1 MQFQRR
7 TILGAGLRVAAL
19 ACAAVSLTAIPVT
32 TAQAQT
38 GAYPNR
44 PIRVVV
50 PLPPGGTVDTLGRML
65 SQLLKENLGQPVII
79 DNVSGAGGTI
89 GAGVVAKAP
98 PDGYTLLMV
107 YDTFAVNPHVY
118 KKMSFD
124 SFKDLAPVMEL
135 VKIPLVLAAPAKLPA
150 NNLKE
155 LAELAKSRPNG
166 INFSSGGAG
175 SSGHLAAELLKST
188 LGIPMTHIPYKG
200 GGPALMAAVSGE
212 TDMTILGTLV
222 TVPQIKAGNL
232 KALAVLG
239 RQRAAPLPQVAT
251 AGEQGLSN
259 IDVSSWIG
267 LLVPAGTPAPII
279 VRVHQA
285 FTAALKNPAVM
296 AKMAEDGNE
305 IVASSPEQFG
315 AFLAQDSARW
325 GKVIRDN
332 NIQLDQ

>member
-1 MQFQRR
+1 MPFQRR
-7 TILGAGLRVAAL
+7 SILGVLAL
-19 ACAAVSLTAIPVT
+19 ACAAASLTAP
-32 TAQAQT
+32 AQAQS
-38 GAYPNR
+38 GPYPNR
-44 PIRVVV
+44 PIRIVV

-65 SQLLKENLGQPVII
+65 SQLLKENLGQAVII

-98 PDGYTLLMV
+98 ADGYTLLMV

-135 VKIPLVLAAPAKLPA
+135 VKIPLVLAANAKLPA

-155 LAELAKSRPNG
+155 LAELGKARPNG

-175 SSGHLAAELLKST
+175 SSGHLAAELLKGAM
-188 LGIPMTHIPYKG
+188 GIPMTHIPYKG

-239 RQRAAPLPQVAT
+239 NKRAAPLPQVAT
-251 AGEQGLSN
+251 AAEQGLSH
-259 IDVSSWIG
+259 IDISSWIG

-279 VRVHQA
+279 ARVHQA
-285 FTAALKNPAVM
+285 FAAALKNPAVM
-296 AKMAEDGNE
+296 AKMMEDGNE
-305 IVASSPEQFG
+305 IVASTPEQFG

>member
-1 MQFQRR
+1 MPHPRR
-7 TILGAGLRVAAL
+7 AILNVLATAL
-19 ACAAVSLTAIPVT
+19 AIAAASLAS

-38 GAYPNR
+38 GPYPNH
-44 PIRVVV
+44 PIRIVV

-175 SSGHLAAELLKST
+175 SSGHLAAELLKSAM
-188 LGIPMTHIPYKG
+188 GIPMTHIPYKG

-222 TVPQIKAGNL
+222 TVPQIKAGNM

-239 RQRAAPLPQVAT
+239 RKRATPLPLVAT
-251 AGEQGLSN
+251 AAEQGLTN

-279 VRVHQA
+279 ARVHQA

-315 AFLAQDSARW
+315 AFLALDSARW
-325 GKVIRDN
+325 AKVIRDN
-332 NIQLDQ
+332 NIQLEQ

>member
-1 MQFQRR
+1 V
-7 TILGAGLRVAAL
+7 LGVLALAAAL
-19 ACAAVSLTAIPVT
+19 TTSTATV
-32 TAQAQT
+32 QAQP
-38 GAYPNR
+38 GPYPNR
-44 PIRVVV
+44 PIRIVV

-65 SQLLKENLGQPVII
+65 SQGLKENLGQPVII

-98 PDGYTLLMV
+98 ADGYTLLMV

-118 KKMSFD
+118 RKMSFD

-135 VKIPLVLAAPAKLPA
+135 VKIPLVLAAHAKLPA
-150 NNLKE
+150 SNLKE
-155 LAELAKSRPNG
+155 LAELGKSRPTG

-212 TDMTILGTLV
+212 TDFTILGTLV

-251 AGEQGLSN
+251 AAEQGLSN
-259 IDVSSWIG
+259 IDISSWIG

-279 VRVHQA
+279 ARVHQA
-285 FTAALKNPAVM
+285 FTAALKNPAVL

-305 IVASSPEQFG
+305 IVASTPEQFG

-332 NIQLDQ
+332 NIQLEQ